1 MLKEIVADG
10 IDDNVLNKSPVISF
24 VKIKYRK
31 YTTFSNEPTNEQPD
45 NIQQIHNLEPP
56 NILESVECSICLEQV
71 TNIIKTTCGC
81 STVYCNDCFNKIF
94 ATNKTC
100 TVCKNMLIIG
110 YNDDLI
116 EDINTNIP
124 KRGGLLSLIAHGR
137 PDTFVF

>member
-10 IDDNVLNKSPVISF
+10 IDDIVLSKSPDISF

-45 NIQQIHNLEPP
+45 NIQQIHNLEPT

-71 TNIIKTTCGC
+71 TNIIKTMCGC

-94 ATNKTC
+94 ATNKIC
-100 TVCKNMLIIG
+100 TVCKNMLIIVD
-110 YNDDLI
+110 NDDLI

-124 KRGGLLSLIAHGR
+124 IIGGIMSLITYGKH
-137 PDTFVF
+137 D